1 MCRAARRTA
10 AGKDGGPMKTLT
22 YINLIIAL
30 VIGVCCCYQIVFALV
45 RLRGLGRRF
54 EAKSLSRFAVLIAA
68 RNESAVIGQ
77 LIDSIKAQ
85 DYPAE
90 LVDVYVVADNCTDN
104 TAAVAAAH
112 GATVYKRQNLA
123 QVGKGYAL
131 NFLLA
136 KLAQERPEAQYDGFF
151 VFDADNLLDP
161 HYISEMNKV
170 FSNGCP
176 VVTGYRNA
184 KNFGDN
190 WISAGYGMYFLR
202 ESEYLNRPR
211 DYLGSSCAVSG
222 TGFLFS
228 SELLEKVGGWHY
240 FALTEDLEFTL
251 DLIGRGEKIA
261 YCNTAILYDEQP
273 TGFKQSVV
281 QRARWMRGLM
291 QIMSRNGSTLLR
303 TLLGAGSFACYDMLI
318 NSMASVLMGLGFI
331 MNVVMFGVGL
341 TSPRLETGPV
351 IAAALMALAGTYLGL
366 FATGWMTLLT
376 EWRRIPCK
384 ARRKVLFS
392 FTYPF
397 FMASFMAALAVAM
410 SGGAQWK
417 PIRHTVAV
425 SLGDLD
431 GRR

>member
-1 MCRAARRTA
+1 
-10 AGKDGGPMKTLT
+10 MKTLS
-22 YINLIIAL
+22 YINLILAV
-30 VIGVCCCYQIVFALV
+30 VIGLCCCYQAVYLLL
-45 RLRGLGRRF
+45 RLKGAERRF
-54 EAKSLSRFAVLIAA
+54 RAARLCRYAVLIAA
-68 RNESAVIGQ
+68 RNEAAVIGQ

-85 DYPAE
+85 RYPAE
-90 LVDVYVVADNCTDN
+90 LVDIYVVADNCTDN
-104 TAAVAAAH
+104 TAAIAAAH
-112 GATVYKRQNLA
+112 GATVWQRRNQL

-131 NFLLA
+131 NFLLG
-136 KLAQERPEAQYDGFF
+136 KLGEERAHEKYDGFF

-161 HYISEMNKV
+161 NYIAEMNKV

-211 DYLGSSCAVSG
+211 DFLGTSCAVSG

-228 SELLEKVGGWHY
+228 SDLLEKLGGWHY

-251 DLIGRGEKIA
+251 DLVCRGEKVA
-261 YCNTAILYDEQP
+261 YCGSAVLYDEQP
-273 TGFKQSVV
+273 TGFRQSVA

-291 QIMSRNGSTLLR
+291 QIMGKNGRELLR
-303 TLLGAGSFACYDMLI
+303 AMFGGGSFACYDLLI
-318 NSMASVLMGLGFI
+318 NSLAAVLMGLGFV
-331 MNVVMFGVGL
+331 MNVIMFVVGIA
-341 TSPRLETGPV
+341 SGDRLAGEV
-351 IAAALMALAGTYLGL
+351 IGAALLSFAGCYMGL
-366 FATGWMTLLT
+366 YFMGLLTLLT
-376 EWRRIPCK
+376 EWKRIPCR
-384 ARRKVLFS
+384 AGRKLLFS

-397 FMASFMAALAVAM
+397 FMASFMAALPVAM
-410 SGGAQWK
+410 AGSVEWK

>member
-1 MCRAARRTA
+1 
-10 AGKDGGPMKTLT
+10 MKTLT
-22 YINLIIAL
+22 YINLIIAA
-30 VIGVCCCYQIVFALV
+30 VIGVCCCYQVLYALV
-45 RLRGLGRRF
+45 RLRGRGRQFTAR
-54 EAKSLSRFAVLIAA
+54 EQCRYAVLIAA
-68 RNESAVIGQ
+68 RNEAAVIGQ
-77 LIDSIKAQ
+77 LIDSILAQ
-85 DYPAE
+85 DYPRE

-104 TAAVAAAH
+104 TAGVASAH

-123 QVGKGYAL
+123 QVGKGHAL

-136 KLAQERPEAQYDGFF
+136 KIAQDRPEARYDGFF

-161 HYISEMNKV
+161 HYITEMNKV
-170 FSNGCP
+170 FSSGCP

-190 WISAGYGMYFLR
+190 WISAGYGLYFLR

-211 DYLGSSCAVSG
+211 DYLGTSCAVSG

-228 SELLEKVGGWHY
+228 SALLEKVGGWHY

-251 DLIGRGEKIA
+251 DLISRGEKIA

-273 TGFKQSVV
+273 TDFRQSVV
-281 QRARWMRGLM
+281 QRARWMRGLL
-291 QIMSRNGSTLLR
+291 QILNWNGATVLH
-303 TLLGAGSFACYDMLI
+303 TLLGVGSFACYDMLV
-318 NSMASVLMGLGFI
+318 NSFAAVLMGLGFI
-331 MNVVMFGVGL
+331 MNTIMFVVGVG
-341 TSPRLETGPV
+341 SPHLQTGPV

-376 EWRRIPCK
+376 EWKRIPGK
-384 ARRKVLFS
+384 ASRKVLYS

-397 FMASFMAALAVAM
+397 FMASFMAALAVAL
-410 SGGAQWK
+410 SGSAQWK
-417 PIRHTVAV
+417 PIRHSVAV

-431 GRR
+431 VRR

>member
-1 MCRAARRTA
+1 
-10 AGKDGGPMKTLT
+10 MKTLS
-22 YINLIIAL
+22 YINLIIAA
-30 VIGVCCCYQIVFALV
+30 VIGACCCYQALYLLL
-45 RLRGLGRRF
+45 RLRGAGRRF
-54 EAKSLSRFAVLIAA
+54 EAKSLGRYAVLIAA
-68 RNESAVIGQ
+68 RNEAAVIGQ

-85 DYPAE
+85 NYPAS
-90 LVDVYVVADNCTDN
+90 LVDIFVVADNCTDQ

-112 GATVYKRQNLA
+112 GAVVWQRRNQL

-131 NFLLA
+131 EFLLG
-136 KLAQERPEAQYDGFF
+136 KLSQERPHEKYDGFF

-161 HYISEMNKV
+161 NYISEMNKV

-211 DYLGSSCAVSG
+211 DFLGTSCGVSG

-228 SELLEKVGGWHY
+228 SKLLEKVGGWHY

-251 DLIGRGEKIA
+251 DLICRGEKVA
-261 YCNTAILYDEQP
+261 YCSTAVLYDEQP
-273 TGFKQSVV
+273 TSFRQSVV

-291 QIMSRNGSTLLR
+291 QIMGKNGRDLVR
-303 TLLGAGSFACYDMLI
+303 TIIGGGSFSCYDMLV
-318 NSMASVLMGLGFI
+318 NSLASVLMGLGFI
-331 MNVVMFGVGL
+331 LNTIMFGVGL
-341 TSPRLETGPV
+341 VSSSMETGPV
-351 IAAALMALAGTYLGL
+351 VLTALAALALTYVGL
-366 FATGWMTLLT
+366 YFSGLLVLIT
-376 EWRRIPCK
+376 EWRRIPCR
-384 ARRKVLFS
+384 AGRKLLYS

-410 SGGAQWK
+410 SGGAEWK

>member
-1 MCRAARRTA
+1 
-10 AGKDGGPMKTLT
+10 MKTLT
-22 YINLIIAL
+22 YINIGIAL
-30 VIGVCCCYQIVFALV
+30 VMALCLGYQLVFALV
-45 RLRGLGRRF
+45 RMRGLGRRF
-54 EAKSLSRFAVLIAA
+54 TARSMSRFAVLIAA
-68 RNESAVIGQ
+68 RNEAAVIGP
-77 LIDSIKAQ
+77 LIDSIKNQ
-85 DYPAE
+85 DYPSE
-90 LVDVYVVADNCTDN
+90 LLDIYVVADNCTDD
-104 TAAVAAAH
+104 TARIAASH
-112 GATVYKRQNLA
+112 GATVYQRRNQA

-131 NFLLA
+131 EFLLS
-136 KLAQERPEAQYDGFF
+136 KIAQEHSYENYDGFF

-161 HYISEMNKV
+161 RYVSEMNKV

-211 DYLGSSCAVSG
+211 DYLGTSCAVSG

-228 SELLEKVGGWHY
+228 AKLLDKVGGWHY

-251 DLIGRGEKIA
+251 DLICRGEKIA
-261 YCNTAILYDEQP
+261 YCNTAVLYDEQP
-273 TGFKQSVV
+273 TDFKQSVI

-291 QIMSRNGSTLLR
+291 QIMGKNGGILLR
-303 TLLGAGSFACYDMLI
+303 TMLGAGNFSCYDLLV
-318 NSMASVLMGLGFI
+318 NSLASVLMGLGFI
-331 MNVVMFGVGL
+331 MNTVMFLVGL
-341 TSPRLETGPV
+341 FTPGFEAGPL
-351 IAAALMALAGTYLGL
+351 ILAALSALGGTYLGL
-366 FATGWMTLLT
+366 FATGWLTLVT
-376 EWRRIPCK
+376 EWRRIPCRAAK
-384 ARRKVLFS
+384 KVLYS

-410 SGGAQWK
+410 SGGTQWK

>member
-1 MCRAARRTA
+1 
-10 AGKDGGPMKTLT
+10 MKTLT
-22 YINLIIAL
+22 YINLAIAVVVGL
-30 VIGVCCCYQIVFALV
+30 CCCYQVLFTLIRV
-45 RLRGLGRRF
+45 RGLGRRF
-54 EAKSLSRFAVLIAA
+54 KERSLSRFAVLIAA
-68 RNESAVIGQ
+68 RDEAAVIGQ

-85 DYPAE
+85 DYPSE
-90 LVDVYVVADNCTDN
+90 LVDIYVVADNCTDG
-104 TAAVAAAH
+104 TARAARDAGAV
-112 GATVYKRQNLA
+112 VYERFDRQH
-123 QVGKGYAL
+123 VGKGYAL
-131 NFLLA
+131 HFLLTQIRDA
-136 KLAQERPEAQYDGFF
+136 WGDDYFDGFF

-211 DYLGSSCAVSG
+211 DYLGTSCAVSG

-228 SELLEKVGGWHY
+228 AKLLEKVGGWHY
-240 FALTEDLEFTL
+240 YALTEDLEFTL
-251 DLIGRGEKIA
+251 DLVCRGEKIS
-261 YCNTAILYDEQP
+261 YCSTAVLYDEQP

-291 QIMSRNGSTLLR
+291 QIMGKNGGSLLHA
-303 TLLGAGSFACYDMLI
+303 LFGSGSFACYDLLI
-318 NSMASVLMGLGFI
+318 NSLAAVLMGLGFV
-331 MNVVMFGVGL
+331 MNTVMFAVGL
-341 TSPRLETGPV
+341 CTPGFETGPV
-351 IAAALMALAGTYLGL
+351 VIAALLALGGTYLGL
-366 FATGWMTLLT
+366 YFTGLLTLIT
-376 EWRRIPCK
+376 EWRRIPCR
-384 ARRKVLFS
+384 ASRKILFS

-410 SGGAQWK
+410 SGGTQWK

-425 SLGDLD
+425 SLGELD

>member
-1 MCRAARRTA
+1 
-10 AGKDGGPMKTLT
+10 MKTLT
-22 YINLIIAL
+22 YINLAIAA
-30 VIGVCCCYQIVFALV
+30 VVAACCCYQVLFTLIRV
-45 RLRGLGRRF
+45 RGLGRRF
-54 EAKSLSRFAVLIAA
+54 KERSLSRFAVLIAA
-68 RNESAVIGQ
+68 RDEAAVIGQ

-85 DYPAE
+85 DYPSE
-90 LVDVYVVADNCTDN
+90 LVDIYVVADNCTDS
-104 TAAVAAAH
+104 TAMVAASR
-112 GATVYKRQNLA
+112 GATVYQRMNKL

-131 NFLLA
+131 EFLLA
-136 KLAQERPEAQYDGFF
+136 KIAQDKPEGTYDGFF

-211 DYLGSSCAVSG
+211 DYLGTSCAVSG

-228 SELLEKVGGWHY
+228 AKLLRKVGGWHY
-240 FALTEDLEFTL
+240 YALTEDLEFTL
-251 DLIGRGEKIA
+251 DLVCRGEKIS

-291 QIMSRNGSTLLR
+291 QIMGRNGSTLLHA
-303 TLLGAGSFACYDMLI
+303 LFGSGSFACYDLLI
-318 NSMASVLMGLGFI
+318 NSLAAVLMGLGFI
-331 MNVVMFGVGL
+331 MNTVMFAVGL
-341 TSPRLETGPV
+341 CTPGLETGPV
-351 IAAALMALAGTYLGL
+351 IITALLALAGTYVGL
-366 FATGWMTLLT
+366 YFTGLLTLIT
-376 EWRRIPCK
+376 EWRRIPCRA
-384 ARRKVLFS
+384 ARKILFS
-392 FTYPF
+392 FTYPL

-410 SGGAQWK
+410 SGGTQWK

-425 SLGDLD
+425 SLGELD

>member
-1 MCRAARRTA
+1 
-10 AGKDGGPMKTLT
+10 MKTLS
-22 YINLIIAL
+22 YINLILAV
-30 VIGVCCCYQIVFALV
+30 VIGLCCCYQVIYLLL
-45 RLRGLGRRF
+45 RLKGAGRQF
-54 EAKSLSRFAVLIAA
+54 QASRLCRYAVLIAA
-68 RNESAVIGQ
+68 RNEAAVIGQ

-85 DYPAE
+85 RYPAE
-90 LVDVYVVADNCTDN
+90 LVDIYVVADNCTDS
-104 TAAVAAAH
+104 TAAIAAER
-112 GATVYKRQNLA
+112 GATVWQRRSQL

-131 NFLLA
+131 SFLLEKIA
-136 KLAQERPEAQYDGFF
+136 GEKAGEKYDGFF

-161 HYISEMNKV
+161 NYIAEMNKV

-211 DYLGSSCAVSG
+211 DFLGTSCGVSG

-228 SELLEKVGGWHY
+228 ADLLEKLGGWHY

-251 DLIGRGEKIA
+251 DLVCRGEKVA
-261 YCNTAILYDEQP
+261 YCGSAVLYDEQP
-273 TGFKQSVV
+273 TGFKQSVF

-291 QIMSRNGSTLLR
+291 QIMGKNGRELLR
-303 TLLGAGSFACYDMLI
+303 AMFGGGSFACYDLLI
-318 NSMASVLMGLGFI
+318 NSLAAVLMGLGFV
-331 MNVVMFGVGL
+331 MNVIMFIVGIISGDRLAGEVIGAALLSFGGCYVGL
-341 TSPRLETGPV
+341 YFTGL
-351 IAAALMALAGTYLGL
+351 I
-366 FATGWMTLLT
+366 TLLT
-376 EWRRIPCK
+376 EWKRIPCR
-384 ARRKVLFS
+384 AGRKLLFS
-392 FTYPF
+392 FTFPF
-397 FMASFMAALAVAM
+397 FMASFMGPRPGA
-410 SGGAQWK
+410 GGGTGGGT

>member
-1 MCRAARRTA
+1 
-10 AGKDGGPMKTLT
+10 MKTLS
-22 YINLIIAL
+22 YINLIIAA
-30 VIGVCCCYQIVFALV
+30 VIGACCCYQALYLLL
-45 RLRGLGRRF
+45 RLRGAGRRF
-54 EAKSLSRFAVLIAA
+54 EAKSLGRYAVLIAA
-68 RNESAVIGQ
+68 RNEAAVIGQ

-85 DYPAE
+85 NYPAS
-90 LVDVYVVADNCTDN
+90 LVDIFVVADNCTDQ

-112 GATVYKRQNLA
+112 GAVVWQRRNQL

-131 NFLLA
+131 EFLLG
-136 KLAQERPEAQYDGFF
+136 KLSQERPHEKYDGFF

-161 HYISEMNKV
+161 NYISEMNKV

-211 DYLGSSCAVSG
+211 DFLGTSCGVSG

-228 SELLEKVGGWHY
+228 SKLLEKVGGWHY

-251 DLIGRGEKIA
+251 DLICRGEKVA
-261 YCNTAILYDEQP
+261 YCSTAVLYDEQP
-273 TGFKQSVV
+273 TSFRQSVV

-291 QIMSRNGSTLLR
+291 QIMSKNGRDLVR
-303 TLLGAGSFACYDMLI
+303 TIIGGGSFSCYDMLV
-318 NSMASVLMGLGFI
+318 NSLASVLMGLGFI
-331 MNVVMFGVGL
+331 LNTIMFGVGL
-341 TSPRLETGPV
+341 VSSSMETGPV
-351 IAAALMALAGTYLGL
+351 VLTALAALALTYVGL
-366 FATGWMTLLT
+366 YFSGLLVLIT
-376 EWRRIPCK
+376 EWRRIPCR
-384 ARRKVLFS
+384 AGRKLLYS

-410 SGGAQWK
+410 SGGAEWK